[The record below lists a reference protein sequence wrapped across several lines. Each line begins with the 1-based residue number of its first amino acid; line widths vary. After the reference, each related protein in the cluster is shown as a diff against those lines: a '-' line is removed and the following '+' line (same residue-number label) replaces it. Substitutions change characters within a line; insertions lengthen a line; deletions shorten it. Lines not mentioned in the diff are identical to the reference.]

1 MANLTPSLTL
11 DIEGAGREFFLT
23 LKAVGNL
30 KYDDYE
36 SITSEIGTAFRKV
49 NKPIINVLIDGI
61 DIQGVGLKAVFDD
74 FHLGIKHNSALNK
87 VAIYGNKK
95 WQATVAKIGNRIIC
109 GEMVYFENATA
120 AIEWLEQ

>member
-36 SITSEIGTAFRKV
+36 SITSEIDTALRKV

-61 DIQGVGLKAVFDD
+61 
-74 FHLGIKHNSALNK
+74 
-87 VAIYGNKK
+87 
-95 WQATVAKIGNRIIC
+95 NRR
-109 GEMVYFENATA
+109 Y
-120 AIEWLEQ
+120 